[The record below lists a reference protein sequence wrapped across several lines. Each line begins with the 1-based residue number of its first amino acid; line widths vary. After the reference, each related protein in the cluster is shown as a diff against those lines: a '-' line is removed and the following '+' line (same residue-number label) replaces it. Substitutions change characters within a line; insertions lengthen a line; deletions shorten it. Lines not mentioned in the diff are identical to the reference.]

1 MLFSLGQPISFAGF
15 AVSFLL
21 AVAVRAMAMRFT
33 MRAVGLAPRW
43 PVPIRFHP
51 RRDIDVFGV
60 VAALIGGPGW
70 GKALDVDEVSAHRG
84 RGRRALV
91 YGSGPLSVFL
101 LSQVFLLIVALGSDL
116 VVLFR
121 PSPVDVRGG
130 VALLALGGTSVSGFT
145 MLIEFLAAIGV
156 GLFCFALFNL
166 IPLPPLDGW
175 GLLWSCLRAPGSA
188 AQTARLW
195 LEGNNLG
202 VAILLA
208 LMFLPFGTPLVFV
221 VLDVIGSPL
230 LGIWAW

>member
-15 AVSFLL
+15 VVSFLI
-21 AVAVRAMAMRFT
+21 AVAVRATVMRLT
-33 MRAVGLAPRW
+33 MRAVGLAPRR

-51 RRDIDVFGV
+51 RRDFDVFGV

-70 GKALDVDEVSAHRG
+70 GKGLDVDEVSAHRG

-91 YGSGPLSVFL
+91 YGSGPLSVLL
-101 LSQVFLLIVALGSDL
+101 LSQVFLLIVALGSDRVTL
-116 VVLFR
+116 YE

-130 VALLALGGTSVSGFT
+130 VALLATGDTAAGGFT

-156 GLFCFALFNL
+156 GLFCFALFDL

-175 GLLWSCLRAPGSA
+175 GLLWSSLRQPGSA
-188 AQTARLW
+188 AQTARTW
-195 LEGNNLG
+195 LVENNLG

-208 LMFLPFGTPLVFV
+208 LMFLPFSTPLVFV
-221 VLDVIGSPL
+221 VLDVVGAPL
-230 LGIWAW
+230 LGVWAW